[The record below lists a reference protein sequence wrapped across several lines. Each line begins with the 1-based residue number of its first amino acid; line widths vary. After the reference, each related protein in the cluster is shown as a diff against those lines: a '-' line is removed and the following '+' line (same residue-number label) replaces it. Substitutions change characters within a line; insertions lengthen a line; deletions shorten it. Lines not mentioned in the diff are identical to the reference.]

1 MRDFLL
7 GKRHRVLNDNGLLI
21 NVKKFLFFEAKLM
34 EIFVAPSDS
43 GAISQ
48 ESFEE
53 KAHFTQ
59 VRSKHFMS
67 LFRFFILFLI
77 DIAGGFSN
85 AAWDGHQPT

>member
-1 MRDFLL
+1 MRDVLYQR
-7 GKRHRVLNDNGLLI
+7 GERVLNDEGLLI
-21 NVKKFLFFEAKLM
+21 NVKKFLLFEAKLM

-59 VRSKHFMS
+59 VRLQYFMS
-67 LFRFFILFLI
+67 RRSLCF
-77 DIAGGFSN
+77 
-85 AAWDGHQPT
+85 

>member
-59 VRSKHFMS
+59 VRSQYFMS
-67 LFRFFILFLI
+67 LLILNSLFY
-77 DIAGGFSN
+77 S
-85 AAWDGHQPT
+85 

>member
-7 GKRHRVLNDNGLLI
+7 RKRHKVLNDNGLSI
-21 NVKKFLFFEAKLM
+21 NVRKFLFFESKLM

-59 VRSKHFMS
+59 VRSQYFMS
-67 LFRFFILFLI
+67 LFMLLNSLVFYSF
-77 DIAGGFSN
+77 D
-85 AAWDGHQPT
+85 